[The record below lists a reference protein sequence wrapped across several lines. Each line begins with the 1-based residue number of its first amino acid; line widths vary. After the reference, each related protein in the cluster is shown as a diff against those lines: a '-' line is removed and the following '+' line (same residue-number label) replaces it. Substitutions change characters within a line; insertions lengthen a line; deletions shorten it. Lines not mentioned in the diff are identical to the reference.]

1 MGRPGHGHA
10 QRRKVVRGF
19 ALRSR
24 EGRPG
29 HPGLSREGILLNKT
43 TLALEGVRAGYIGQ
57 LDVLKGI
64 DLEVK
69 SGEYVA
75 IIGANG
81 HGKTTILRTAS
92 GLLKPSAGKV
102 SLDGE
107 DITGMPAYKIAE
119 KGLTH
124 VPEGSRLFPQMT
136 VQENLMAGAF
146 SKIAWRA
153 RRKNMERVFRLF
165 PNVSDRKGQLALTL
179 SGGERQ
185 AVAIARGL
193 MAENIKL
200 LLIDEPSAGLAP
212 LIIEEVYRQIAEIRK
227 TGIGLLL
234 VEQSPKWI
242 ADCDRIY
249 LIENGE
255 VRMQGTPKEVLESEQ
270 VMRAYLGG

>member
-1 MGRPGHGHA
+1 
-10 QRRKVVRGF
+10 
-19 ALRSR
+19 
-24 EGRPG
+24 
-29 HPGLSREGILLNKT
+29 
-43 TLALEGVRAGYIGQ
+43 
-57 LDVLKGI
+57 
-64 DLEVK
+64 VK

-200 LLIDEPSAGLAP
+200 LMIDEPSAGLAP

>member
-1 MGRPGHGHA
+1 
-10 QRRKVVRGF
+10 
-19 ALRSR
+19 
-24 EGRPG
+24 
-29 HPGLSREGILLNKT
+29 
-43 TLALEGVRAGYIGQ
+43 
-57 LDVLKGI
+57 
-64 DLEVK
+64 VK

-102 SLDGE
+102 TLGGE
-107 DITGMPAYKIAE
+107 DVTGMPAHKIAA
-119 KGLTH
+119 KGLIH

-146 SKIAWRA
+146 SKKGWRA
-153 RRKNMERVFRLF
+153 RGKNMERVFKLF
-165 PNVSDRKGQLALTL
+165 PAIAERKGQLALTL

-200 LLIDEPSAGLAP
+200 LMIDEPSAGLAP
-212 LIIEEVYRQIAEIRK
+212 LIIDEVYRQIAEIRR

-255 VRMQGTPKEVLESEQ
+255 VRMQGTAKEVLESEQ
-270 VMRAYLGG
+270 VMQAYLGG

>member
-1 MGRPGHGHA
+1 M
-10 QRRKVVRGF
+10 
-19 ALRSR
+19 
-24 EGRPG
+24 
-29 HPGLSREGILLNKT
+29 
-43 TLALEGVRAGYIGQ
+43 
-57 LDVLKGI
+57 
-64 DLEVK
+64 K

-92 GLLKPSAGKV
+92 GLLKPSAGRII
-102 SLDGE
+102 LNEE
-107 DITGMPAYKIAE
+107 DITGMPAHKIAE

-146 SKIAWRA
+146 SRAAWRG
-153 RRKNMERVFRLF
+153 RRKNMERVFKLF
-165 PNVSDRKGQLALTL
+165 PAIADRKGQLALTL

-193 MAENIKL
+193 MAANIKL
-200 LLIDEPSAGLAP
+200 LMVDEPSAGLAP
-212 LIIEEVYRQIAEIRK
+212 LIIDEVYRQIAEIRK

-255 VRMQGTPKEVLESEQ
+255 VRMQGTAKEVLESER
-270 VMRAYLGG
+270 VMQAYLGG

>member
-1 MGRPGHGHA
+1 
-10 QRRKVVRGF
+10 
-19 ALRSR
+19 
-24 EGRPG
+24 
-29 HPGLSREGILLNKT
+29 
-43 TLALEGVRAGYIGQ
+43 
-57 LDVLKGI
+57 
-64 DLEVK
+64 VK

-102 SLDGE
+102 TLNGE

-146 SKIAWRA
+146 SKAGWRA
-153 RRKNMERVFRLF
+153 RGKNMDRVFKLF
-165 PNVSDRKGQLALTL
+165 PNIADRKGQLSLTL

-200 LLIDEPSAGLAP
+200 LMIDEPSAGLAP
-212 LIIEEVYRQIAEIRK
+212 LVIDEVYRQIAEIRK

-242 ADCDRIY
+242 SDCDRIY
-249 LIENGE
+249 LVENGE
-255 VRMQGTPKEVLESEQ
+255 VRMQGTAKEVLESEQ
-270 VMRAYLGG
+270 VMQAYLGG